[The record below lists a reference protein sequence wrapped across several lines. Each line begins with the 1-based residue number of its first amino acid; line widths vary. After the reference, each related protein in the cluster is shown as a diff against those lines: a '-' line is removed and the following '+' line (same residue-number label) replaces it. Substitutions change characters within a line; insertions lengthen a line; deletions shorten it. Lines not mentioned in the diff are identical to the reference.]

1 MLTQPNVL
9 VFLFNRDLMLENE
22 KHFESILFQILV
34 ISISVFGPLFNIRV
48 QQT

>member
-9 VFLFNRDLMLENE
+9 GFLFNRDLMLENE
-22 KHFESILFQILV
+22 KHFESILFQML
-34 ISISVFGPLFNIRV
+34 VFGPLFNIRV